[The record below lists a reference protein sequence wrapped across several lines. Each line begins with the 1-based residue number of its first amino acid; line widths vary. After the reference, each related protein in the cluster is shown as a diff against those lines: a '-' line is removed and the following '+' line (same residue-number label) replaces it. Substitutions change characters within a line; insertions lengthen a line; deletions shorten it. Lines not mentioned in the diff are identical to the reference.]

1 MTQDELRAELALLIG
16 EPIVFTRLAINAIIV
31 YFCGEPGDETVRST
45 WLDPPWRYE
54 RDRRVVLG
62 SNDLYLER
70 DDPDPEKE
78 RETEWRRRCNIIHQ
92 LDTAALESIDV
103 DEVSADL
110 VMRFSGDQVLRQFS
124 SSGLEGDANW
134 IYRNHPKQLTVEV
147 SPARI
152 EVLPQ

>member
-16 EPIVFTRLAINAIIV
+16 EPVVFTRLAINTLIV

-45 WLDPPWRYE
+45 WVDPPWRYE
-54 RDRRVVLG
+54 RDQRVVLG
-62 SNDLYLER
+62 STDLYLDG
-70 DDPDPEKE
+70 DDPVPEKE
-78 RETEWRRRCNIIHQ
+78 REAELSRRRDIIHQ
-92 LDTAALESIDV
+92 LGTAALESIDV

-110 VMRFSGDQVLRQFS
+110 VMRFSGGQVLRQFS
-124 SSGLEGDANW
+124 NSGLEYASW
-134 IYRNHPKQLTVEV
+134 TYRNIPRNLTVEV